1 MKFRIL
7 EQYSANRDTS
17 AGERLL
23 TLRQT
28 GMVRDYCKEFK
39 SLAMNA
45 PELSEDV
52 LELAFMIGLKA
63 KIRAGV
69 KMFDP
74 RGLQKMMEMAKKVED
89 WSVEEDPGPTKGGKS
104 SGSGP
109 SSFSPKPNS
118 SGSGPQLTRT
128 KPNPSP
134 PSPNV
139 RGNEKA
145 TNHGRLKPPFRR
157 LTPEEVA
164 RWKAEGLCFKCDEKF
179 HRNHLCAKPEL
190 TVLLLHADGTETELL
205 EEQCEVEEAVE
216 EEVEAVV
223 SEVSINSVVGLT
235 SPRTMKLRGTIER
248 EGVVVLIDSG
258 ASHNFISEKLVAK
271 LGLCTSETSHYGV
284 LVAGGVKVRGKEV
297 IEGVEL

>member
-1 MKFRIL
+1 MDLTPIGRREERSGSHRSRERYDYSREPRGGRDRSLTRRLKLPLFDGEQADSWVLKVEQFFELADYTEEEKLRTVRTCFDGEALLWYRWERDRNPFRSWNQMKFRIL

-28 GMVRDYCKEFK
+28 GTVRDYCKEFK

-63 KIRAGV
+63 KIRTGV

-109 SSFSPKPNS
+109 SSFSTKPNS
-118 SGSGPQLTRT
+118 GGSGPQLTRT

-134 PSPNV
+134 PTPNV

-164 RWKAEGLCFKCDEKF
+164 R
-179 HRNHLCAKPEL
+179 
-190 TVLLLHADGTETELL
+190 
-205 EEQCEVEEAVE
+205 
-216 EEVEAVV
+216 
-223 SEVSINSVVGLT
+223 
-235 SPRTMKLRGTIER
+235 
-248 EGVVVLIDSG
+248 
-258 ASHNFISEKLVAK
+258 
-271 LGLCTSETSHYGV
+271 
-284 LVAGGVKVRGKEV
+284 
-297 IEGVEL
+297 